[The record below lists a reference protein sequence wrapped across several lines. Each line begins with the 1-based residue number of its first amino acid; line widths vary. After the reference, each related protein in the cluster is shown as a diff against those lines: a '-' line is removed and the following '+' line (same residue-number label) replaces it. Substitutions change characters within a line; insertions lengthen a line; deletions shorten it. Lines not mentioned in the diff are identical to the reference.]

1 MGALL
6 MNIFLSTCWRYIG
19 RAAKGRQLVLVATG
33 FMACV
38 FAADVQ
44 AQKSKPAKAEALD
57 PNTPVEKLL
66 PTPPRKQPALEP
78 VVAQDL
84 AEVPELTLHDPLDK
98 ILTAAQAREQI
109 ANLTA
114 RINLLDKKKTDG
126 FILALVEHRAD
137 LRGLPFL
144 LGQDCRQSD
153 DSRQAFTELL
163 SVVRVSMP
171 ANVVFTPEG
180 FFQTTPATAAKYW
193 KRFDNF
199 LKAGN
204 FKLKNK
210 ELLYPTLTDIL
221 MQAFGPESV
230 AMRKGM
236 IDFLASVNTPGS
248 TKALARLVIFSPE
261 PELHIAAHAKLKF
274 RNPKDYAEI
283 LLRGLRYPWPDVVER
298 SAMAIIALERVDLV
312 PKLITL
318 LDAPDPR
325 LPQPRE
331 VQGKPMYVAEQLV
344 RINHHQNCLLC
355 HAPANSTK
363 FSSDLTTAPVPLPG
377 EKLPSPHD
385 YMRHAQGKFSVR
397 VDVTYLRQDFSRLQ
411 KVANA
416 APWADM
422 QRFDFFVRT
431 VTMSPEEAKVYEK
444 QFRDKTA
451 GQESP
456 YQRALLTALR
466 ALTGRDAPPNAAA
479 WRRMLADTTY

>member
-19 RAAKGRQLVLVATG
+19 RAAKGRHLVLVATG

-57 PNTPVEKLL
+57 PNTPVERLL
-66 PTPPRKQPALEP
+66 PASPSKQPRLEP
-78 VVAQDL
+78 VVTQDL
-84 AEVPELTLHDPLDK
+84 AEVPELSLHDPLDK
-98 ILTAAQAREQI
+98 TLTAAQAQEQI

-126 FILALVEHRAD
+126 FILALLEHRAD

-144 LGQDCRQSD
+144 LGQDCRQSND
-153 DSRQAFTELL
+153 RKQAFTELL
-163 SVVRVSMP
+163 FVVRQSMP
-171 ANVVFTPEG
+171 GSASRDPIFKTSPE
-180 FFQTTPATAAKYW
+180 TAATFW
-193 KRFDNF
+193 KKLDKS
-199 LKAGN
+199 LMPG
-204 FKLKNK
+204 KLKLK
-210 ELLYPTLTDIL
+210 RMDLLYPTLTDIL
-221 MQAFGPESV
+221 MQTCGPESV

-236 IDFLASVNTPGS
+236 IDFLANVDTPDS
-248 TKALARLVIFSPE
+248 SRALARLVIFSPE
-261 PELHIAAHAKLKF
+261 PELHIPAHVKLKL
-274 RNPKDYAEI
+274 RDPKDYAEI

-298 SAMAIIALERVDLV
+298 SAMAIIALERIDLI
-312 PKLITL
+312 PKMIIL

-331 VQGKPMYVAEQLV
+331 VQGKRVYVAEQLV
-344 RINHHQNCLLC
+344 RVNHHQNCLLC

-363 FSSDLTTAPVPLPG
+363 FSSDMTTAPLPLPSEKLVPLTYY
-377 EKLPSPHD
+377 D
-385 YMRHAQGKFSVR
+385 DRQRKFSVR
-397 VDVTYLRQDFSRLQ
+397 VDVTYLRQDFSLLQ

-416 APWADM
+416 APWPDM
-422 QRFDFFVRT
+422 QRFDFLVRT
-431 VTMSPEEAKVYEK
+431 VTLSPEQAKVYEK

-479 WRRMLADTTY
+479 WRKMLADTTY